1 MQKKTLA
8 SLLEGKIFQIPD
20 YKRGY
25 AWEEKQ
31 LDDFTQDIDKVVD
44 EKIENHYTGTIVIYQ
59 PAERPNE
66 NYGTK
71 RLEVVDVIDGQQRL
85 TTCSLYLSI
94 ILRELIKSGKM
105 DFEREILYFLKNGAK
120 SKLRLNKG
128 SSDFYSDIISGGT
141 PNTKAKTVYQK
152 RLLEGYNYLQ
162 NHIKNQIAVRQN
174 NAVEYL
180 QDLFDA
186 IIRKLNFSFYTIE
199 VESEIG
205 RTIVLMNS
213 RGKD

>member
-1 MQKKTLA
+1 MAGKVIK
-8 SLLEGKIFQIPD
+8 LEI
-20 YKRGY
+20 
-25 AWEEKQ
+25 
-31 LDDFTQDIDKVVD
+31 
-44 EKIENHYTGTIVIYQ
+44 
-59 PAERPNE
+59 
-66 NYGTK
+66 
-71 RLEVVDVIDGQQRL
+71 
-85 TTCSLYLSI
+85 
-94 ILRELIKSGKM
+94 
-105 DFEREILYFLKNGAK
+105 
-120 SKLRLNKG
+120 
-128 SSDFYSDIISGGT
+128 
-141 PNTKAKTVYQK
+141 KTVYQK